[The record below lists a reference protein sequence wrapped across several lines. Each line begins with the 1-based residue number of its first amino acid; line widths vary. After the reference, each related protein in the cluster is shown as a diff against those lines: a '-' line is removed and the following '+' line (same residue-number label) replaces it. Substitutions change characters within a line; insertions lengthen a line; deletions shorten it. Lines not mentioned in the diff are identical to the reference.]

1 MWTVYLSPNSNKF
14 SKVWPSWVL
23 RLGVSSVSTHSNIRP
38 HPFLVD
44 LLSEFGWC
52 LWCLRFVLYLGGF
65 YKHFQY
71 NTHTHTH
78 SVPKSPFLA
87 GLTMERSLQGLPP
100 ITRSNGPHSWIC
112 NTHTHIKTFPCQLN
126 WRYEANVATTNL
138 RFAFHT
144 TFFLCFLNPLW
155 TLMCCPTLFV
165 YFGHYVES

>member
-38 HPFLVD
+38 HPFLIDFAKRV
-44 LLSEFGWC
+44 
-52 LWCLRFVLYLGGF
+52 RMVLMVFALCIIF
-65 YKHFQY
+65 RWVLQTFPIY
-71 NTHTHTH
+71 NTHTH